1 MHSDSMVLWGN
12 WQRMKELKFFYLLH
26 ILDWNLFTEIL
37 SISRFSAKEKFFFI
51 SNFYCRSVEFPN
63 DNGYWTKARADQ
75 LWV

>member
-1 MHSDSMVLWGN
+1 MHSDSMILLGKLAKNERIKVLLSIAHF
-12 WQRMKELKFFYLLH
+12 RLKSLY
-26 ILDWNLFTEIL
+26 WIL